1 MNELSYRTLYM
12 YTVYS
17 FNFDLG
23 ELKGLLPVLLSI
35 LYNLFLSPASK
46 FTFLY

>member
-17 FNFDLG
+17 SNFDLG
-23 ELKGLLPVLLSI
+23 QLQGLLPVLLLSI
-35 LYNLFLSPASK
+35 LYFIP
-46 FTFLY
+46 